1 MLTPSYVRDL
11 LSRHDAYWE
20 SLRPRMKEW
29 KRAYMTEFWRD
40 PNLPYGTSANG
51 TTAVPLVTEVARTFS
66 LVEGYIGSIYARNPA
81 VVMTPDLRGEG
92 NAAVAQA
99 VANEWLLRQRAQ
111 LEDASRLALIFPW
124 AALRLAAT
132 NSPDPLRRV
141 VCTALPPWE
150 VLVDD
155 TAGSW
160 DQQRWVGVI
169 SLITVED
176 AATRFGKKKSSFR
189 PRAYS
194 RWLDSPTG
202 IPMNGQT
209 SAAMDLAQT
218 SDEPGGGWVRIVEIY
233 DLEADRLVVWSPDHD
248 RDDRFIFKGVKV
260 QTGASIEPADD
271 DVTPEE
277 MIAQEQTFDG
287 IPFRDAAGNPVVPIV
302 PLYFSRDPEIPLR
315 GYSLVGRVYPL
326 VAELNLMRTYRLRGV
341 RRMARQWLVR
351 PGFLDQEAVAKI
363 GEGVDSEMIECTTQ
377 PGESLDGNIIPVPL
391 TPIPADIALHEQQV
405 ENDIQSSGVNAPFV
419 SGQVT
424 GVTATENRLLQEYT
438 ASSLGRMVRVRDQA
452 IVDLA
457 LAYCAMLAVILDDDG
472 EALNLPGVGPV
483 ILTEQDLKG
492 QFPTFALDQGST
504 PMGDAAKRDSLVQL
518 IPALSQLGAPASA
531 LLQELVRAFNLP
543 DSFTTPAEL
552 PPELPP
558 TPGEQ
563 S

>member
-1 MLTPSYVRDL
+1 
-11 LSRHDAYWE
+11 
-20 SLRPRMKEW
+20 
-29 KRAYMTEFWRD
+29 
-40 PNLPYGTSANG
+40 
-51 TTAVPLVTEVARTFS
+51 
-66 LVEGYIGSIYARNPA
+66 
-81 VVMTPDLRGEG
+81 
-92 NAAVAQA
+92 
-99 VANEWLLRQRAQ
+99 
-111 LEDASRLALIFPW
+111 
-124 AALRLAAT
+124 
-132 NSPDPLRRV
+132 
-141 VCTALPPWE
+141 
-150 VLVDD
+150 
-155 TAGSW
+155 
-160 DQQRWVGVI
+160 
-169 SLITVED
+169 
-176 AATRFGKKKSSFR
+176 
-189 PRAYS
+189 
-194 RWLDSPTG
+194 
-202 IPMNGQT
+202 
-209 SAAMDLAQT
+209 
-218 SDEPGGGWVRIVEIY
+218 
-233 DLEADRLVVWSPDHD
+233 
-248 RDDRFIFKGVKV
+248 
-260 QTGASIEPADD
+260 
-271 DVTPEE
+271 
-277 MIAQEQTFDG
+277 
-287 IPFRDAAGNPVVPIV
+287 
-302 PLYFSRDPEIPLR
+302 
-315 GYSLVGRVYPL
+315 
-326 VAELNLMRTYRLRGV
+326 
-341 RRMARQWLVR
+341 
-351 PGFLDQEAVAKI
+351 
-363 GEGVDSEMIECTTQ
+363 MIECTTQ

>member
-1 MLTPSYVRDL
+1 
-11 LSRHDAYWE
+11 
-20 SLRPRMKEW
+20 
-29 KRAYMTEFWRD
+29 MT
-40 PNLPYGTSANG
+40 
-51 TTAVPLVTEVARTFS
+51 
-66 LVEGYIGSIYARNPA
+66 
-81 VVMTPDLRGEG
+81 
-92 NAAVAQA
+92 
-99 VANEWLLRQRAQ
+99 
-111 LEDASRLALIFPW
+111 
-124 AALRLAAT
+124 
-132 NSPDPLRRV
+132 
-141 VCTALPPWE
+141 
-150 VLVDD
+150 
-155 TAGSW
+155 
-160 DQQRWVGVI
+160 
-169 SLITVED
+169 
-176 AATRFGKKKSSFR
+176 
-189 PRAYS
+189 
-194 RWLDSPTG
+194 
-202 IPMNGQT
+202 
-209 SAAMDLAQT
+209 
-218 SDEPGGGWVRIVEIY
+218 
-233 DLEADRLVVWSPDHD
+233 
-248 RDDRFIFKGVKV
+248 
-260 QTGASIEPADD
+260 
-271 DVTPEE
+271 
-277 MIAQEQTFDG
+277 AQEQTFDG

-351 PGFLDQEAVAKI
+351 PGFLDQEAIAKI

-518 IPALSQLGAPASA
+518 IPALSQLGAPADA

-543 DSFTTPAEL
+543 DSFTTPAAP

-558 TPGEQ
+558 TPGEL

>member
-1 MLTPSYVRDL
+1 MLTPSFVRDL

-176 AATRFGKKKSSFR
+176 AAARFGKKKSSFR

-218 SDEPGGGWVRIVEIY
+218 SAEPGGGWVRIVEIY

-260 QTGASIEPADD
+260 QTGASIEPAED

-277 MIAQEQTFDG
+277 MAAQEQTFDG
-287 IPFRDAAGNPVVPIV
+287 ISFRDAAGNPVVPIV

-341 RRMARQWLVR
+341 RRMAR
-351 PGFLDQEAVAKI
+351 
-363 GEGVDSEMIECTTQ
+363 
-377 PGESLDGNIIPVPL
+377 
-391 TPIPADIALHEQQV
+391 
-405 ENDIQSSGVNAPFV
+405 
-419 SGQVT
+419 
-424 GVTATENRLLQEYT
+424 
-438 ASSLGRMVRVRDQA
+438 
-452 IVDLA
+452 
-457 LAYCAMLAVILDDDG
+457 
-472 EALNLPGVGPV
+472 
-483 ILTEQDLKG
+483 
-492 QFPTFALDQGST
+492 
-504 PMGDAAKRDSLVQL
+504 
-518 IPALSQLGAPASA
+518 
-531 LLQELVRAFNLP
+531 
-543 DSFTTPAEL
+543 
-552 PPELPP
+552 
-558 TPGEQ
+558 
-563 S
+563 